1 MFYVVTSN
9 KLFCG
14 MEEGNSNLF
23 LITRNKKIESEI
35 STDFFFFG
43 VQRNMKMKE
52 KSGSTVPI
60 SSISNLT
67 IRIVDIVMIQ
77 WVRSTYFFFC

>member
-1 MFYVVTSN
+1 MNQKYRQ
-9 KLFCG
+9 
-14 MEEGNSNLF
+14 
-23 LITRNKKIESEI
+23 I
-35 STDFFFFG
+35 FFFG